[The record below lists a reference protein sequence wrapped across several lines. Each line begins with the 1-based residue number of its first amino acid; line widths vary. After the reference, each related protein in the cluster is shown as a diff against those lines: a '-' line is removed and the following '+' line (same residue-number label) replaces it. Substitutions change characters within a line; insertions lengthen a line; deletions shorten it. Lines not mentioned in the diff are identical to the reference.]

1 VSRRLLFRPEAAEE
15 LADAYEWYE
24 ARVEGLGSEFVRAVD
39 SCLASIERGPYVYP
53 IIHKEIRRALL
64 RRFPYGIF
72 YIFNDIEI
80 VILACFHVRRDP
92 RKWKKRG

>member
-1 VSRRLLFRPEAAEE
+1 VNRRLLFRPEAAVE
-15 LADAYEWYE
+15 LAAAYDWYE
-24 ARVEGLGSEFVRAVD
+24 ARVEGLGNEFVRAVD
-39 SCLASIERGPYVYP
+39 ACLASIERGPHVYP
-53 IIHKEIRRALL
+53 IVHKEIRRALL

-92 RKWKKRG
+92 KIWEKRG

>member
-1 VSRRLLFRPEAAEE
+1 MNRRLLFRPEAAEE
-15 LADAYEWYE
+15 LAAAYDWYE
-24 ARVEGLGSEFVRAVD
+24 ARVEGLGNEFVRAVD
-39 SCLASIERGPYVYP
+39 ACLASIERGPHVYP
-53 IIHKEIRRALL
+53 IVHKEVRRALL

-92 RKWKKRG
+92 KIWKKRG